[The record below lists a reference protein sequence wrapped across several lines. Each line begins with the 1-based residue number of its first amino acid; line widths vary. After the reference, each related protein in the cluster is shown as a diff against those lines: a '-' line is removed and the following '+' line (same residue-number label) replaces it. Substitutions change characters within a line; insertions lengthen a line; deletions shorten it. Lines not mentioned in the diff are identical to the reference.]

1 MTRLH
6 PIPALFV
13 ALLALGCQ
21 PGAKPAADQ
30 APADTKTPAPA
41 AKSPIPDDLDLVI
54 TNGRV
59 MDPETK
65 LDAVRNVGIK
75 DGKIVVITEES
86 LEGARTIDAT
96 GHVVA
101 PGFIDG
107 HVHYVD
113 MPFGVKVGLR
123 DGLTTTLDLEAG
135 LIDTDKWYKAKEG
148 KSQSNYGAT
157 ASLLAARHAVFT
169 PDYVSEDGA
178 VTLDFFGGM
187 DLGVDYIDRDAT
199 PEEVEK
205 IIGLLEKNLRQG
217 ALGVG
222 TTIGYMADHVSSAEL
237 IGSKKL
243 TAKYGRFSHDHV
255 RFLSQAA
262 PMSGMIAVQEVVDP
276 AILYGGGTIVA
287 HYHANTAGQMPLVE
301 TYIEQARAKGHPVI
315 LEIYPYNYGG
325 AGNGVQAV
333 YLKPENYQ
341 RNLGRSY
348 GDIIDQLTGK
358 PLDKATYERLVKED
372 PTHPVYL
379 YHAQMDM
386 VLAGCARPD
395 TLIGSDA
402 FPYFNSKTGKL
413 VTDWDTPYSEAVGH
427 PRGAGTRAK
436 VLRLHREGKLGD
448 LTLMQTLSKMSY
460 MWADYLANNGVEQ
473 MKRKGRIQEGADA
486 DIVVFDPATVT
497 DNSDL
502 FPLDKNVAPS
512 TGIPY
517 VIVSGVVVVDD
528 SKVLEVFPGKPVRA
542 EIIE

>member
-1 MTRLH
+1 MYKTGSTKSL
-6 PIPALFV
+6 PKLVLAILAGCFFV
-13 ALLALGCQ
+13 ASAWAQ
-21 PGAKPAADQ
+21 NF
-30 APADTKTPAPA
+30 
-41 AKSPIPDDLDLVI
+41 DLVI
-54 TNGRV
+54 ENGRV
-59 MDPETK
+59 MDPETGFDQVAN
-65 LDAVRNVGIK
+65 LGIT
-75 DGKIVVITEES
+75 DGTIVTISTQQ
-86 LEGARTIDAT
+86 LAGNRTVDAT

-113 MPFGVKVGLR
+113 MPFGVKVGLH

-135 LIDTDKWYKAKEG
+135 LYDTDKWYKAKEG

-157 ASLLAARHAVFT
+157 ASLLGARLGVFT
-169 PDYVSEDGA
+169 PDYVSENGA
-178 VTLDFFGGM
+178 VTLDFFSGTDFGT
-187 DLGVDYIDRDAT
+187 DYIERDAT
-199 PEEVEK
+199 PEEIEK
-205 IIGLLEKNLRQG
+205 ILAILDKNLKQG

-222 TTIGYMADHVSSAEL
+222 TTVGYMADSVTSAEL
-237 IGSKKL
+237 IGLREL
-243 TAKYGRFSHDHV
+243 TAKYGRFTHDHV
-255 RFLSQAA
+255 RFMSQAA
-262 PMSGMIAVQEVVDP
+262 PTSGMIAVQEVVDP
-276 AILYGGGTIVA
+276 ALIYGGGTIIA

-301 TYIEQARAKGHPVI
+301 TYIDRARAEGHPVI

-348 GDIIDQLTGK
+348 GDIVDQLTGK
-358 PLDKATYERLVKED
+358 PLDKETYERLVKED

-386 VLAGCARPD
+386 VVAGVARPD

-402 FPYFNSKTGKL
+402 FPYFNRKTGKL
-413 VTDWDTPYSEAVGH
+413 VVDWDTPYSDAVGH
-427 PRGAGTRAK
+427 PRGAGTRAR
-436 VLRLHREGKLGD
+436 VLRWHREGKLND

-460 MWADYLANNGVEQ
+460 MWADYLAKNGVEQ
-473 MKRKGRIQEGADA
+473 MKKKGRIQEGADA

-502 FPLDKNVAPS
+502 PLDKNVLLS

-528 SKVLEVFPGKPVRA
+528 SEILEVFPGKPIRA

>member
-1 MTRLH
+1 MFGRYFMSGLTAVL
-6 PIPALFV
+6 AAFV
-13 ALLALGCQ
+13 FVFST
-21 PGAKPAADQ
+21 Q
-30 APADTKTPAPA
+30 ASAE
-41 AKSPIPDDLDLVI
+41 SYDLVI
-54 TNGRV
+54 SNGRV
-59 MDPETK
+59 MDPETGF
-65 LDAVRNVGIK
+65 DQVANVGIT
-75 DGKIVVITEES
+75 DGTIVKISAEE
-86 LEGARTIDAT
+86 LTGKKTVDAS

-135 LIDTDKWYKAKEG
+135 LYDTDKWYKAKAG

-157 ASLLAARHAVFT
+157 ASLLGARLGVFDA
-169 PDYVSEDGA
+169 DYVSENGA
-178 VTLDFFGGM
+178 VTLDFFSGM
-187 DLGVDYIDRDAT
+187 NFGNDYIERDAT
-199 PEEVEK
+199 PEEVEEILA
-205 IIGLLEKNLRQG
+205 IIDKNLRQG

-222 TTIGYMADHVSSAEL
+222 TTIGYMADSVSSAEL
-237 IGSKKL
+237 IGLREL
-243 TAKYGRFSHDHV
+243 TAKYGRFTHDHV
-255 RFLSQAA
+255 RFMSQAA

-276 AILYGGGTIVA
+276 ALVYGGGTIIA

-301 TYIEQARAKGHPVI
+301 SYVERARADEHPVI

-348 GDIIDQLTGK
+348 GDIVDQLTGK
-358 PLDKATYERLVKED
+358 PLDQATYERMVKEE

-386 VLAGCARPD
+386 VIAGVARPD

-402 FPYFNSKTGKL
+402 FPYFNRKTGKL

-436 VLRLHREGKLGD
+436 VLRWHREGKLGD

-460 MWADYLANNGVEQ
+460 MWADYLAKNGVEQ
-473 MKRKGRIQEGADA
+473 MNRKGRIQEGADA

-502 FPLDKNVAPS
+502 PLDKNVLLS

-517 VIVSGVVVVDD
+517 VVVSGVVVVDD
-528 SKVLEVFPGKPVRA
+528 SEILEVFPGKPIRA

>member
-1 MTRLH
+1 MLVREMGKMIFRS
-6 PIPALFV
+6 PMSFQGCALV
-13 ALLALGCQ
+13 AVLLIFFG
-21 PGAKPAADQ
+21 
-30 APADTKTPAPA
+30 TPSFAQ
-41 AKSPIPDDLDLVI
+41 DYDLVI
-54 TNGRV
+54 ANGRV
-59 MDPETK
+59 MDPETGFDK
-65 LDAVRNVGIK
+65 VANVGIT
-75 DGKIVVITEES
+75 DGTIVKISTEK
-86 LEGARTIDAT
+86 LTGKKTVDAK

-135 LIDTDKWYKAKEG
+135 LVDTEKWYKAKEG
-148 KSQSNYGAT
+148 KSQTNYGAT
-157 ASLLAARHAVFT
+157 ASLLAARHSAFS
-169 PDYVSEDGA
+169 PDYVSENGA
-178 VTLDFFGGM
+178 VTLDFFSGM

-199 PEEVEK
+199 PEEIDQILA
-205 IIGLLEKNLRQG
+205 IIEKNLKQG

-222 TTIGYMADHVSSAEL
+222 TTIGYMANHVTSAEL

-262 PMSGMIAVQEVVDP
+262 PMSGMIAVQEAVDP

-301 TYIEQARAKGHPVI
+301 TYIEQARAEGHPII

-333 YLKPENYQ
+333 YLQPENYE

-358 PLDKATYERLVKED
+358 PLDKATYERLVRED

-386 VLAGCARPD
+386 VVAGVARPD

-402 FPYFNSKTGKL
+402 FPYFSPKTGKL
-413 VTDWDTPYSEAVGH
+413 VTDWDTPYTDAVGH

-436 VLRLHREGKLGD
+436 VLRLQREGKLGD
-448 LTLMQTLSKMSY
+448 LTLMQTISKMSY
-460 MWADYLANNGVEQ
+460 MWADYLANNGVAQ
-473 MKRKGRIQEGADA
+473 MNKKGRIQEGADA

-517 VIVSGVVVVDD
+517 VVVSGVVVVED
-528 SKVLEVFPGKPVRA
+528 SKVLKVFPGKPVRA